1 MLTTPPPSKCGGQER
16 VGLYLYSPSGPSWP
30 VMGKPLP
37 YLTQII
43 THLTIKFSSACC
55 HVHLTI
61 SNSFHSVQSILNSD
75 MNNCI
80 SCRSVQWDNVHAI
93 GVMFC
98 IQLRHRKA
106 VKYVNFIK
114 EKPAFVG
121 KFHDFKNYTA
131 KINFVLEKPTI
142 RFNWTGKK

>member
-1 MLTTPPPSKCGGQER
+1 M
-16 VGLYLYSPSGPSWP
+16 
-30 VMGKPLP
+30 
-37 YLTQII
+37 
-43 THLTIKFSSACC
+43 
-55 HVHLTI
+55 
-61 SNSFHSVQSILNSD
+61 
-75 MNNCI
+75 
-80 SCRSVQWDNVHAI
+80 DNVHAI